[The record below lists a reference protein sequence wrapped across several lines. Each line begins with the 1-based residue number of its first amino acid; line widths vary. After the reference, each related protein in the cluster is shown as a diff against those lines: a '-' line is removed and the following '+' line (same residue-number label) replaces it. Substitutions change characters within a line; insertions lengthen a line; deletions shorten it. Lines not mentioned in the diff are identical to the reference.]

1 MARWVFWLCHAQE
14 YEAARLRTLFPQEG
28 FQQATR
34 AIETIALK
42 TEDKHMYDTRKKA
55 ERDQQALLAG
65 ALETGRE
72 EGREEGMEKGLAKGM
87 EKGMEKG
94 MAKGFIGRIQLC
106 QSLLQRPETP
116 SAELQAWSLQ
126 DLQEL
131 ASQLESTLRNR

>member
-1 MARWVFWLCHAQE
+1 
-14 YEAARLRTLFPQEG
+14 
-28 FQQATR
+28 
-34 AIETIALK
+34 
-42 TEDKHMYDTRKKA
+42 MYDTRKKA

-72 EGREEGMEKGLAKGM
+72 EGMEKGLAKGC
-87 EKGMEKG
+87 
-94 MAKGFIGRIQLC
+94 IGRIQLC
-106 QSLLQRPETP
+106 QSLLGQPETP